1 MITPQRPAGK
11 EVRRVDRDRSPDG
24 GRQAGKGAE
33 MRHKPGRPRLVIGIS
48 GASGAI
54 YGARLLELLRPLPV
68 ETHLVMSRS
77 AEVTLA
83 LETDLKPADLH
94 ARADVVHRA
103 GDLAAPISSGSFQ
116 TLGMIVAPCS
126 VRSMAEIATGATTT
140 LLTRAAD
147 VALKER
153 RRLVLLVR
161 ETPLHTGHLRTM
173 TALSEMGAVIAP
185 PVPAFY
191 AKPQSLDEM
200 IDQTLGRILDLF
212 GLDAGTVRR
221 WGEPAEPGAPPLGAK
236 PRRG

>member
-1 MITPQRPAGK
+1 
-11 EVRRVDRDRSPDG
+11 
-24 GRQAGKGAE
+24 
-33 MRHKPGRPRLVIGIS
+33 MRHNREPAAPPHRLIVGIS
-48 GASGAI
+48 GASGVV
-54 YGARLLELLRPLPV
+54 YGARLLELLRRLGV

-83 LETDLKPADLH
+83 LETALKPADLR
-94 ARADVVHRA
+94 ARADVVHA
-103 GDLAAPISSGSFQ
+103 IGDLAAPISSGSFP
-116 TLGMIVAPCS
+116 TIGMIVAPCS
-126 VRSMAEIATGATTT
+126 IRSMAEIATGVTTT

-147 VALKER
+147 VTLKER

-191 AKPQSLDEM
+191 AKPQTIEEM
-200 IDQTLGRILDLF
+200 VDQTLGRVLDLF

-221 WGEPAEPGAPPLGAK
+221 WGEPPEEGVRPLRAK
-236 PRRG
+236 PKRA